1 MLIFSDWIIKT
12 DGDLIARQYDNL
24 TRELLVMG
32 TLPEGWAWELLVQ
45 AGGSVNVI
53 ALSPRKGGVGV
64 TLTAEMLTKAGLY
77 ALQLRG
83 GRGEEVRH
91 TNVIQVVVPTS
102 LVGDATWPELPSEFS
117 QAEANIRALNAHPPY
132 AGPNGYWMIWDLETG
147 DYVESQLSLPEVSVG
162 PQGPEGKAAS
172 IRVGSVLT
180 GEPGSQAAVSNSGTE
195 NNAILDFVLP
205 RGQIGPTGPSGADG
219 RDGKDGVPGA
229 AATIQVGA
237 VTTGEPGTQAQV
249 VNVGTEN
256 AAMLQFTIPR
266 GQPGADGRD
275 GKNGQDGAPG
285 PAGVGVPEIS
295 DGDEGKVMTARS
307 GQAVWETPQGGDIPQ
322 IGTADDGKMLTA
334 RNGNWTAE
342 EPPCG
347 FLGDQILFDKTV
359 QTEENP
365 FGKNVYTEPTD
376 KYLESNV
383 LYTVVFDG
391 ETYESYPTPYQGA
404 YTLGNI
410 SIAFP
415 EGADTGENFVVAT
428 SSEQGFFLLYTRES
442 GIYTLKISGKKVKKL
457 DSSFLERPIIPG
469 TGELSEIHN
478 DPGNTADGAYSHAEG
493 LNTAALGYGSHAEG
507 SGTTASEKG
516 SHAEGSGTTASG
528 IYSHAEG
535 KECISYGDC
544 SHAEGVGTVTFVS
557 GAHVQGKYNS
567 DESNFNYAHIVG
579 CGESDTMRAN
589 AHTISWAGDGW
600 FRGKLYLGGDRQ
612 DDPDAWS
619 AGLPKYTESDE
630 GKILKI
636 VDGVPTWVTP

>member
-91 TNVIQVVVPTS
+91 TNVIQVVVPAS

-117 QAEANIRALNAHPPY
+117 QAEANIRALNAHPPIP
-132 AGPNGYWMIWDLETG
+132 GDNGYWLLWDLETG

-249 VNVGTEN
+249 INVGTEN

-266 GQPGADGRD
+266 GQPGTDGRD

-307 GQAVWETPQGGDIPQ
+307 GQAVWEAAQGDGGVQPDWDQNDPQTADFIKNRPFYETPDTVLLSLDGIQMMEDTGRDEYYIEMTGVEINGVPVPGETYTISVNGTEYKLQAAGDNGFFQFGTDPPNPVLVNLVVAMGEEPSHFLFVTTSDLSPLSIRITGLTLTPIEPRFLSRAGEAGFVKLEEISHGVSTGDDSPYEISIGGEIQSAVFRASRSRTEVRNRLPDGNRNSAFLLLDTSQVPSNYYAKLGVGYTASPESSNITISDDSFTVNIKRERVLAANYSLDSEIRVQWTIIMVGGVTVTGLPDPT
-322 IGTADDGKMLTA
+322 GPTDAATKGYVDARTLPTFTADD
-334 RNGNWTAE
+334 
-342 EPPCG
+342 
-347 FLGDQILFDKTV
+347 
-359 QTEENP
+359 
-365 FGKNVYTEPTD
+365 
-376 KYLESNV
+376 
-383 LYTVVFDG
+383 
-391 ETYESYPTPYQGA
+391 
-404 YTLGNI
+404 
-410 SIAFP
+410 
-415 EGADTGENFVVAT
+415 
-428 SSEQGFFLLYTRES
+428 
-442 GIYTLKISGKKVKKL
+442 
-457 DSSFLERPIIPG
+457 
-469 TGELSEIHN
+469 
-478 DPGNTADGAYSHAEG
+478 
-493 LNTAALGYGSHAEG
+493 
-507 SGTTASEKG
+507 
-516 SHAEGSGTTASG
+516 
-528 IYSHAEG
+528 EG
-535 KECISYGDC
+535 K
-544 SHAEGVGTVTFVS
+544 V
-557 GAHVQGKYNS
+557 
-567 DESNFNYAHIVG
+567 
-579 CGESDTMRAN
+579 
-589 AHTISWAGDGW
+589 
-600 FRGKLYLGGDRQ
+600 
-612 DDPDAWS
+612 
-619 AGLPKYTESDE
+619 
-630 GKILKI
+630 LKI

>member
-117 QAEANIRALNAHPPY
+117 QAEANIRTLNAHPPY
-132 AGPNGYWMIWDLETG
+132 AGPNGYWIIWDLEAE
-147 DYVESQLSLPEVSVG
+147 DYVESKLPLPEVSVG

-172 IRVGSVLT
+172 IRIGSVLT
-180 GEPGSQAAVSNSGTE
+180 GDPGAQAAVSNSGTE
-195 NNAILDFVLP
+195 NDAILDFVLP

-307 GQAVWETPQGGDIPQ
+307 GKAVWAESSGAGIK
-322 IGTADDGKMLTA
+322 IFKYSLTA
-334 RNGNWTAE
+334 RGPDFTVSTQAKYIEVMKAIQAGFYVIAE
-342 EPPCG
+342 LTFTDNPESGSTFIPYNSVMEDG
-347 FLGDQILFDKTV
+347 QILFDFYSMYDAVITNFSL
-359 QTEENP
+359 Q
-365 FGKNVYTEPTD
+365 VYP
-376 KYLESNV
+376 S
-383 LYTVVFDG
+383 
-391 ETYESYPTPYQGA
+391 P
-404 YTLGNI
+404 
-410 SIAFP
+410 
-415 EGADTGENFVVAT
+415 
-428 SSEQGFFLLYTRES
+428 
-442 GIYTLKISGKKVKKL
+442 
-457 DSSFLERPIIPG
+457 DS
-469 TGELSEIHN
+469 
-478 DPGNTADGAYSHAEG
+478 DPD
-493 LNTAALGYGSHAEG
+493 
-507 SGTTASEKG
+507 
-516 SHAEGSGTTASG
+516 
-528 IYSHAEG
+528 
-535 KECISYGDC
+535 
-544 SHAEGVGTVTFVS
+544 GVGR
-557 GAHVQGKYNS
+557 Q
-567 DESNFNYAHIVG
+567 IVVVEF
-579 CGESDTMRAN
+579 GE
-589 AHTISWAGDGW
+589 I
-600 FRGKLYLGGDRQ
+600 
-612 DDPDAWS
+612 
-619 AGLPKYTESDE
+619 LPEYKTDDE

-636 VDGVPTWVTP
+636 VDGKPAWASLTVYNGEVE

>member
-32 TLPEGWAWELLVQ
+32 TLPEGWSWELLVQ

-132 AGPNGYWMIWDLETG
+132 AGSNGYWMIWDLETG
-147 DYVESQLSLPEVSVG
+147 DYVESQLPLPEVSVG

-205 RGQIGPTGPSGADG
+205 RGQIGPTGPSGVDG

-266 GQPGADGRD
+266 GQHGADGKD

-295 DGDEGKVMTARS
+295 DGDDGKVMTARS
-307 GQAVWETPQGGDIPQ
+307 GKAVWETAQGGGGGGVQPDWNQNDPQ
-322 IGTADDGKMLTA
+322 AANYIMNRPFYGKNEELVNENLDADKSGAVYMGRIQTAVELTDGVEYELMFNGNKYIVTAKYSAEAGILYIGNLSLMASSYTNTGEPFLYPSGGTELYTDKPYSGVNFVLTGEQIHYLPGKYIDPNSVVT
-334 RNGNWTAE
+334 RNGGIISPAFVLVTDVVESDGMLSQGGVSISNSSFIFQALSEQDDDYYALEFSLSSSGLVLTFSSKKGIIE
-342 EPPCG
+342 FPV
-347 FLGDQILFDKTV
+347 QID
-359 QTEENP
+359 P
-365 FGKNVYTEPTD
+365 FGD
-376 KYLESNV
+376 KFLVDFQNCDV
-383 LYTVVFDG
+383 
-391 ETYESYPTPYQGA
+391 Q
-404 YTLGNI
+404 NI
-410 SIAFP
+410 S
-415 EGADTGENFVVAT
+415 G
-428 SSEQGFFLLYTRES
+428 LLPSYR
-442 GIYTLKISGKKVKKL
+442 
-457 DSSFLERPIIPG
+457 
-469 TGELSEIHN
+469 
-478 DPGNTADGAYSHAEG
+478 
-493 LNTAALGYGSHAEG
+493 AA
-507 SGTTASEKG
+507 
-516 SHAEGSGTTASG
+516 
-528 IYSHAEG
+528 
-535 KECISYGDC
+535 
-544 SHAEGVGTVTFVS
+544 
-557 GAHVQGKYNS
+557 
-567 DESNFNYAHIVG
+567 
-579 CGESDTMRAN
+579 
-589 AHTISWAGDGW
+589 
-600 FRGKLYLGGDRQ
+600 
-612 DDPDAWS
+612 
-619 AGLPKYTESDE
+619 DE

-636 VDGVPTWVTP
+636 VDGVPAWVMP

>member
-32 TLPEGWAWELLVQ
+32 TLPEGWAWDLLVQ

-83 GRGEEVRH
+83 GKGEEVRH

-117 QAEANIRALNAHPPY
+117 QAEANIRELNAHPPIP
-132 AGPNGYWMIWDLETG
+132 GDNGYWLIWDLETG

-266 GQPGADGRD
+266 GQPGA
-275 GKNGQDGAPG
+275 
-285 PAGVGVPEIS
+285 AGVGVPEI
-295 DGDEGKVMTARS
+295 GEADEGRVMTARS
-307 GQAVWETPQGGDIPQ
+307 GQAVWEAAQGGGGGGVQPNWDQNDPQEADYIKNRPFSMEMAELASATVSITSSGDSYIDTFPEFTIYSGEAYRVQFGDETYQVTGKMDVYGVKYIGNLSIDLSGEAEDTGEPFLIWDYGFIYGDQTYTSLLVTVTGPKVSYIPGIYYNPEDIITKTGGKVSQPFTISSSGDIVLEDGEPATAENLVDLYGYYAGIYTNYSQ
-322 IGTADDGKMLTA
+322 DGAGIRYSGSVTISPHSFSVTSTVAGKKMAQLLFGYMDKDSAVLDCGGCQVVHIGEPEASDSAATKRYVDDRALPTFTADD
-334 RNGNWTAE
+334 
-342 EPPCG
+342 
-347 FLGDQILFDKTV
+347 
-359 QTEENP
+359 
-365 FGKNVYTEPTD
+365 
-376 KYLESNV
+376 
-383 LYTVVFDG
+383 
-391 ETYESYPTPYQGA
+391 
-404 YTLGNI
+404 
-410 SIAFP
+410 
-415 EGADTGENFVVAT
+415 
-428 SSEQGFFLLYTRES
+428 
-442 GIYTLKISGKKVKKL
+442 
-457 DSSFLERPIIPG
+457 
-469 TGELSEIHN
+469 
-478 DPGNTADGAYSHAEG
+478 
-493 LNTAALGYGSHAEG
+493 
-507 SGTTASEKG
+507 
-516 SHAEGSGTTASG
+516 
-528 IYSHAEG
+528 EG
-535 KECISYGDC
+535 K
-544 SHAEGVGTVTFVS
+544 V
-557 GAHVQGKYNS
+557 
-567 DESNFNYAHIVG
+567 
-579 CGESDTMRAN
+579 
-589 AHTISWAGDGW
+589 
-600 FRGKLYLGGDRQ
+600 
-612 DDPDAWS
+612 
-619 AGLPKYTESDE
+619 
-630 GKILKI
+630 LKI
-636 VDGVPTWVTP
+636 VNGVPTWVTP

>member
-53 ALSPRKGGVGV
+53 ALAPREEGVGV

-91 TNVIQVVVPTS
+91 TNVIQVVVPAS

-229 AATIQVGA
+229 AATIRVGA

-256 AAMLQFTIPR
+256 DAVLQFIIPQ
-266 GQPGADGRD
+266 GQPGADGMDGKDGRD
-275 GKNGQDGAPG
+275 GEPG
-285 PAGVGVPEIS
+285 PAGVGVPEI
-295 DGDEGKVMTARS
+295 GETDEGKVMTARS
-307 GQAVWETPQGGDIPQ
+307 GRAVWEPSQGGQPDWNQNDPQ
-322 IGTADDGKMLTA
+322 AADYVKNRPGGYSTEQEIMAETTVIASASGGHNVFSLPVSAKIAPEVLYRVTFDGQSYECEPILAGVSYGIGNPRYFDAGSD
-334 RNGNWTAE
+334 NGMPFAMIATGNGWSGAAAE
-342 EPPCG
+342 PG
-347 FLGDQILFDKTV
+347 GHTV
-359 QTEENP
+359 GIRAVSPVRFE
-365 FGKNVYTEPTD
+365 K
-376 KYLESNV
+376 KYLPPTFAFEAGRTDAATAYETVRQAYLSGEPVSVFYNGRCLAV
-383 LYTVVFDG
+383 LSIEFD
-391 ETYESYPTPYQGA
+391 E
-404 YTLGNI
+404 
-410 SIAFP
+410 
-415 EGADTGENFVVAT
+415 
-428 SSEQGFFLLYTRES
+428 
-442 GIYTLKISGKKVKKL
+442 
-457 DSSFLERPIIPG
+457 G
-469 TGELSEIHN
+469 TGEYRLDAAYGDGRTNKFYTQAILVSPSDI
-478 DPGNTADGAYSHAEG
+478 NTT
-493 LNTAALGYGSHAEG
+493 TAA
-507 SGTTASEKG
+507 
-516 SHAEGSGTTASG
+516 
-528 IYSHAEG
+528 
-535 KECISYGDC
+535 
-544 SHAEGVGTVTFVS
+544 GTVAFPATGGLSNAGKFLGVS
-557 GAHVQGKYNS
+557 DRGQ
-567 DESNFNYAHIVG
+567 
-579 CGESDTMRAN
+579 
-589 AHTISWAGDGW
+589 WAV
-600 FRGKLYLGGDRQ
+600 LDRPVPQ
-612 DDPDAWS
+612 
-619 AGLPKYTESDE
+619 YTAQDE

>member
-1 MLIFSDWIIKT
+1 MLLFSDWTIKT

-132 AGPNGYWMIWDLETG
+132 AGSNGYWMIWDLETG
-147 DYVESQLSLPEVSVG
+147 DYVESQLPLPEVSVG

-180 GEPGSQAAVSNSGTE
+180 GEPGAQAAVSNSGTE
-195 NNAILDFVLP
+195 NDAILDFVLP

-249 VNVGTEN
+249 VNVGTDN
-256 AAMLQFTIPR
+256 AAVLQFTIPQ
-266 GQPGADGRD
+266 GQPGADGMDGKDGRD
-275 GKNGQDGAPG
+275 GEPG

-307 GQAVWETPQGGDIPQ
+307 GKAVWEPSQGGGGGGVQPDWNQNDPQAADFIKNRPFYGKRSELINESIDADITGAVYLGRIQ
-322 IGTADDGKMLTA
+322 SSIELTDGSEYEIMFNGSKYTLTA
-334 RNGNWTAE
+334 KYSAEIGNLYIGNLSLMASRYTNTGEPFLYPSRDTNLYTDKPYSGVNFVLTGEQIRYLPGKYIDPNSVVTRNGGIISPAFVLVTDVVESDGILSQGGVSISNSSFIFRAASSKQDDYYVLEFSLSSSGLVLTLSSKE
-342 EPPCG
+342 GEIEFPV
-347 FLGDQILFDKTV
+347 QIH
-359 QTEENP
+359 P
-365 FGKNVYTEPTD
+365 FGD
-376 KYLESNV
+376 KFLVDFQNCDV
-383 LYTVVFDG
+383 
-391 ETYESYPTPYQGA
+391 Q
-404 YTLGNI
+404 NI
-410 SIAFP
+410 S
-415 EGADTGENFVVAT
+415 G
-428 SSEQGFFLLYTRES
+428 LLP
-442 GIYTLKISGKKVKKL
+442 
-457 DSSFLERPIIPG
+457 SFR
-469 TGELSEIHN
+469 
-478 DPGNTADGAYSHAEG
+478 
-493 LNTAALGYGSHAEG
+493 AA
-507 SGTTASEKG
+507 
-516 SHAEGSGTTASG
+516 
-528 IYSHAEG
+528 
-535 KECISYGDC
+535 
-544 SHAEGVGTVTFVS
+544 
-557 GAHVQGKYNS
+557 
-567 DESNFNYAHIVG
+567 
-579 CGESDTMRAN
+579 
-589 AHTISWAGDGW
+589 
-600 FRGKLYLGGDRQ
+600 
-612 DDPDAWS
+612 
-619 AGLPKYTESDE
+619 DE

-636 VDGVPTWVTP
+636 VDGVPTWVMP

>member
-24 TRELLVMG
+24 TRELLVTG
-32 TLPEGWAWELLVQ
+32 DLPEGWSWELLVQ

-53 ALSPRKGGVGV
+53 SLSPRKGGVGV

-132 AGPNGYWMIWDLETG
+132 AGPDGYWMIWDLETG
-147 DYVESQLSLPEVSVG
+147 DYVESQLPLPEVSVG

-172 IRVGSVLT
+172 IRVGAVTT
-180 GEPGSQAAVSNSGTE
+180 GEPGTQAAVSNSGTE
-195 NNAILDFVLP
+195 NDAILDFVLP

-266 GQPGADGRD
+266 GQPGADGKD

-307 GQAVWETPQGGDIPQ
+307 GKAVWETAQGGGGGNVQPDWDQSNPQAADFIKNRPFYTQSDATFFDIDEVNLTFDEDAGAYVATVPDVQ
-322 IGTADDGKMLTA
+322 IMAGLTNKDTYTVTV
-334 RNGNWTAE
+334 NGNTYNFRPTYYDGVFQFGEDGVDPFVVLLSYDMNGFTAF
-342 EPPCG
+342 G
-347 FLGDQILFDKTV
+347 FSS
-359 QTEENP
+359 
-365 FGKNVYTEPTD
+365 PTD
-376 KYLESNV
+376 ISPVSVRVTGPVLVPIDPKFLSRAGEAGFAKLEDISHGV
-383 LYTVVFDG
+383 STGDDDPYTVSVGSGQGRTVFKADLAKTELASLVLSGNEYKSYLVLDVSRNPTTYSAKLGVGYAASPSASYVLISNDNFEVVLNGKPIFSARYQNDG
-391 ETYESYPTPYQGA
+391 VKVSWPIAMQDGYTVTNLPDPVETSDATPKSYVDAKSLPA
-404 YTLGNI
+404 YT
-410 SIAFP
+410 
-415 EGADTGENFVVAT
+415 
-428 SSEQGFFLLYTRES
+428 
-442 GIYTLKISGKKVKKL
+442 
-457 DSSFLERPIIPG
+457 
-469 TGELSEIHN
+469 
-478 DPGNTADGAYSHAEG
+478 
-493 LNTAALGYGSHAEG
+493 
-507 SGTTASEKG
+507 
-516 SHAEGSGTTASG
+516 
-528 IYSHAEG
+528 
-535 KECISYGDC
+535 
-544 SHAEGVGTVTFVS
+544 
-557 GAHVQGKYNS
+557 S
-567 DESNFNYAHIVG
+567 D
-579 CGESDTMRAN
+579 
-589 AHTISWAGDGW
+589 
-600 FRGKLYLGGDRQ
+600 
-612 DDPDAWS
+612 
-619 AGLPKYTESDE
+619 DE

-636 VDGVPTWVTP
+636 VDGVPAWVTP